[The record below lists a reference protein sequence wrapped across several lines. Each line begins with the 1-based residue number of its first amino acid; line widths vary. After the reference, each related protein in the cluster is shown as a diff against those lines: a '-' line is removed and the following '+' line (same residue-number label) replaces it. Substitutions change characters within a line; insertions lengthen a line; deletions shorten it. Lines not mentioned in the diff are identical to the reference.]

1 MSKREKGSLMSVR
14 IEGRAGELLKGKKF
28 AHVGTL
34 RPDGSIQIAP
44 VWVDVQDGVPA
55 VNTAE
60 GRAWPRNLERDPR
73 ITLEV
78 QNMENPYEY
87 VEIRG
92 RVAERTHE
100 RADEHIAQLAKKY
113 LGVEEYPMRQP
124 GEQRLI
130 IRVEPEYVKVMGG

>member
-1 MSKREKGSLMSVR
+1 MSAM
-14 IEGRAGELLKGKKF
+14 IEGRAEELLRGKNF

-34 RPDGSIQIAP
+34 RSDGAVQVAP
-44 VWVDVQDGVPA
+44 TWVDVQAGRPVL
-55 VNTAE
+55 NTAE

-100 RADEHIAQLAKKY
+100 GADEHIDQLAKKY
-113 LGVEEYPMRQP
+113 LGVDQYPMRQP

-130 IRVEPEYVKVMGG
+130 IRVEPDYVKVMGG

>member
-1 MSKREKGSLMSVR
+1 MSTT
-14 IEGRAGELLKGKKF
+14 IEGRAEELLRGKNF
-28 AHVGTL
+28 AHLGTL
-34 RPDGSIQIAP
+34 RADGSVQVSP
-44 VWVDVQDGVPA
+44 TWVDVQDGRPV

-60 GRAWPRNLERDPR
+60 GRAWPRNLERDAR

-78 QNMENPYEY
+78 QNVENPYEY

-100 RADEHIAQLAKKY
+100 GADEHIDQLAKKY
-113 LGVEEYPMRQP
+113 LGVDEYPMRQP
-124 GEQRLI
+124 GEQRLV

>member
-1 MSKREKGSLMSVR
+1 MSVR
-14 IEGRAGELLKGKKF
+14 IEGRAEELLTGKNF

-34 RPDGSIQIAP
+34 RADGSAQVTP
-44 VWVDVQDGVPA
+44 TWVDVQDGRPA
-55 VNTAE
+55 LNTAE
-60 GRAWPRNLERDPR
+60 GRTWPRNLERDPR

-100 RADEHIAQLAKKY
+100 GADEHIDLLAKKY
-113 LGVEEYPMRQP
+113 LDVDAYQMRQP
-124 GEQRLI
+124 GEQRVI

>member
-1 MSKREKGSLMSVR
+1 MSTR
-14 IEGRAGELLKGKKF
+14 IEGRAEELLTGKNF
-28 AHVGTL
+28 AHVATL
-34 RPDGSIQIAP
+34 RADGSPQVSP
-44 VWVDVQDGVPA
+44 TWVDVQDGRPVL
-55 VNTAE
+55 NTAE

-92 RVAERTHE
+92 SVAERTHE
-100 RADEHIAQLAKKY
+100 GADEHIDQLAKKY
-113 LGVEEYPMRQP
+113 LGVDQYPMRQP

-130 IRVEPEYVKVMGG
+130 IRVEPEQVRVMGG